1 MDNPELDQYG
11 DKRWFNSNRKFHRDD
26 GPAIEYASGTKIW
39 YEHSLVHRTDGPA
52 VEWANGTNEWYL
64 NDQRMSF
71 EEWLDQVDISDED
84 KVMMK
89 LKYG

>member
-1 MDNPELDQYG
+1 MDNPEIDQYG
-11 DKRWFNSNRKFHRDD
+11 DKYWYDTNGEYHRTD

-39 YEHSLVHRTDGPA
+39 YKHSLVHRTDGPA

-71 EEWLDQVDISDED
+71 EEWLYEVDISTEA

-89 LKYG
+89 LVYG